1 VGAASRVCA
10 SCDTPVPDDA
20 AFCPTC
26 GTATPTPSHD
36 AVPSD
41 FQQRLTAALAD
52 RYRVERELGR
62 GGMATVYLAHDLA
75 QDRKVA
81 IKVLRPDIAAMIGV
95 DRFLHE
101 IKIVANLSHP
111 HVVPVHDSGQ
121 VDGLLYFTMPYIE
134 GESLRGRLNREGHL
148 SLEESLRIAREVA
161 TALSY
166 AHGRGVIHRDIKPEN
181 ILLSGGVAV
190 VADFGI
196 ARAVRAAGGKGLTG
210 PDMSLGTIG
219 YMSPEQ
225 AAGKA
230 DIDARSDIYSLGCLL
245 YEMLLGKPPGRWL
258 DAESVN
264 TERIADAAPEERL
277 HLDSLP
283 PAVEHV
289 LVRSLAQSPE
299 QRFADA
305 DEFASAIATPPE
317 GVLTAAPMA
326 TRPPPRRGLLLGVGA
341 IAVLAVAALA
351 VFRFGLGSDAN
362 LDPDLIA
369 IAPFDV
375 LGGELSPWSDG
386 LVDLLSASLDGAGPL
401 RAVAPSVVIRRWDGR
416 ADAVAATSLGAELG
430 AGLVLYGRLV
440 SAGTDSVRAVATL
453 YDVAD
458 ERTFAQFEL
467 RDRSDRI
474 DRLADS
480 LAVRIIGDLSRDR
493 RLAGWQLRSLGS
505 SSPAAL
511 RAFLRGEQHYRG
523 FDMDSAAR
531 YYGRAIELDSSFALA
546 YSRRSWA
553 LGWTLFREPDFVASQ
568 LRAGELN
575 HGLARRESLLIVA
588 DSIRGALSR
597 FAGDSAAWV
606 DYRRLFATL
615 EAAALQYPFDP
626 QVWYELGEARYHEGP
641 YIGVTDEQAYEAF
654 NRAVELDSAFVPAYR
669 HLIELALLLEG
680 RAVGRR
686 IAEQYIARAGSSVYL
701 DAARVTLALL
711 DPETADDPDT
721 ERALTALS
729 VEGVFQTWYDL
740 KWWADADEA
749 AIRVARSWAERDG
762 ATGARGLLAVAL
774 AYRGHL
780 REALVLEDRRL
791 PALYA
796 SLVRLGAVPHDTAAA
811 VFAGWLADGNGLG
824 IYQALTWWMQQRDT
838 VSLQRAATRWD
849 SLRAELPPEQRP
861 RQEDAARAARAYLA
875 LARGDTL
882 EALQQLEEIPNWP
895 QCYYC
900 YDVQLTR
907 ARVLAQLGR
916 DREAAEL
923 LDRMPFERLF
933 APASEAVVAALERGR
948 VHERLGNREAAIMA
962 YSYVFDAWRNADPE
976 LQPIVQEARTALQR
990 LTGEGG

>member
-1 VGAASRVCA
+1 MNDYR
-10 SCDTPVPDDA
+10 D
-20 AFCPTC
+20 
-26 GTATPTPSHD
+26 
-36 AVPSD
+36 
-41 FQQRLTAALAD
+41 RLRSALSG
-52 RYRVERELGR
+52 RYAIERELGR
-62 GGMATVYLAHDLA
+62 GGMATVYLAHDLV

-81 IKVLRPDIAAMIGV
+81 IKVLRPDIAEMIGV

-111 HVVPVHDSGQ
+111 HIVPVHESGQ

-134 GESLRGRLNREGHL
+134 GESLRGRLNRERRL
-148 SLEESLRIAREVA
+148 SLEESLRIVREVA

-166 AHGRGVIHRDIKPEN
+166 AHARGVIHRDIKPEN
-181 ILLSGGVAV
+181 ILFSGGVAV

-196 ARAVRAAGGKGLTG
+196 ARAINVAGEKGLTG
-210 PDMSLGTIG
+210 PDMSLGTLG

-225 AAGKA
+225 AAGGR
-230 DIDARSDIYSLGCLL
+230 DVDARSDVYSLGCLL
-245 YEMLLGKPPGRWL
+245 HEMLLGRPPGRWL
-258 DAESVN
+258 DDVSV
-264 TERIADAAPEERL
+264 TTGRITNAAPEERL
-277 HLDSLP
+277 QLDSLP

-289 LVRSLAQSPE
+289 LVRALAQSPE

-317 GVLTAAPMA
+317 GILTPAIAQR
-326 TRPPPRRGLLLGVGA
+326 TRSPRRRWMLGVGA
-341 IAVLAVAALA
+341 VAVLAAAALG
-351 VFRFGLGSDAN
+351 VIPFGLRSDGN

-369 IAPFDV
+369 VAPFDV
-375 LGGELSPWSDG
+375 LGGELSTWSHG

-416 ADAVAATSLGAELG
+416 ADAVGAESLGSDLG

-440 SAGTDSVRAVATL
+440 SAGADSARAVATL
-453 YDVAD
+453 YDVASQ
-458 ERTFAQFEL
+458 RAFAQFEL

-493 RLAGWQLRSLGS
+493 QLAGWQLRSLGS

-523 FDMDSAAR
+523 FDMDSAAW

-553 LGWTLFREPDFVASQ
+553 LGWTVFREPDFVASQ

-575 HGLARRESLLIVA
+575 RGLARRESLLVVA
-588 DSIRGALSR
+588 DSIRGALSQ
-597 FAGDSAAWV
+597 FTGEPSAWAN
-606 DYRRLFATL
+606 YRRLLATL
-615 EAAALQYPFDP
+615 ESAALQYPFDP
-626 QVWYELGEARYHEGP
+626 QVWYGLGEARYHEGP
-641 YIGVTDEQAYEAF
+641 YVGVTDRQAYDALS
-654 NRAVELDSAFVPAYR
+654 RAVALDSAFVPAYR

-680 RAVGRR
+680 REVGRR
-686 IAEQYIARAGSSVYL
+686 ITEQYIARAGAGVYL
-701 DAARVTLALL
+701 DAARVTYALL
-711 DPETADDPDT
+711 DPGRAGDPDT
-721 ERALTALS
+721 EEALEELS
-729 VEGVFQTWYDL
+729 LEGMFQTWYDL
-740 KWWADADEA
+740 KWWPDPEEA
-749 AIRVARSWAERDG
+749 AVRVARSWAERDET
-762 ATGARGLLAVAL
+762 TGGRELLAVTL

-780 REALVLEDRRL
+780 REALTLEGDGL

-796 SLVRLGAVPHDTAAA
+796 SLVRLGAVPRDSAAA
-811 VFAGWLADGNGLG
+811 VFAGWLAGGNGVG

-838 VSLQRAATRWD
+838 VSLQRAAARWD
-849 SLRAELPPEQRP
+849 SLRTELPPERRP
-861 RQEDAARAARAYLA
+861 RQEDAARTARAYLA

-882 EALQQLEEIPNWP
+882 EALRRLENIPNWP

-907 ARVLAQLGR
+907 ARVLSQLGR

-923 LDRMPFERLF
+923 LDHMPFERLY

-948 VHERLGNREAAIMA
+948 VHERLGNGDAAIKA
-962 YSYVFDAWRNADPE
+962 FSYVVDAWRNADQE
-976 LQPIVQEARTALQR
+976 LQSLVEEARLALER
-990 LTGEGG
+990 LTGEG